1 MSTEKTPSPRL
12 MSGQLT
18 VMTILVGIVPLLCLG
33 TLLYVF
39 YDASYQEKTS
49 VHLGEQVL
57 RNAQSIDAFLDEKLS
72 NLRQEAGTS
81 TIDDLSSAHHLR
93 ERLHSMQN
101 AYQGVFTDLDLV
113 DSSGAIV
120 ARAGAA
126 ASHAEKSM
134 EPWFQQAI
142 NRPLFISDLASRAD
156 LFLSVRITAQ
166 QELWLLRAHLDPR

>member
-1 MSTEKTPSPRL
+1 

-18 VMTILVGIVPLLCLG
+18 VMTILVAIVPLLCLG

-39 YDASYQEKTS
+39 YDVSYQEKTS

-81 TIDDLSSAHHLR
+81 TLEDLSNPHLLR

-101 AYQGVFTDLDLV
+101 AYQGVFTDLNLV
-113 DSSGAIV
+113 DSSGNIV
-120 ARAGAA
+120 ARAGT
-126 ASHAEKSM
+126 STSLGEKSM
-134 EPWFQQAI
+134 EAWFPQAI
-142 NRPLFISDLASRAD
+142 NRP
-156 LFLSVRITAQ
+156 FLSAISPPAGRNSFERTHHCAAAT
-166 QELWLLRAHLDPR
+166 LAAAGAPRSAPD